1 MASSHELSE
10 FLRSRRARLSPAD
23 VGLRGNAG
31 RRVAGLRRE
40 ELAMLA
46 GVSADYYARLEQG
59 RARNVS
65 DSVLSAVADALR
77 LDDVERRHL
86 VQLVRPA
93 TAGRADGD
101 KPVRARAALRSMIYA
116 LDPTPAL
123 LYGPRLD
130 VLAVNR
136 VGAVLLD
143 DFEAM
148 PAADRN
154 MIRWMFLNPKAR
166 EVYPDWAEIAA
177 QLVAVLRL
185 EAGPNGDDRRLAALV
200 RELGSQSA
208 EFAKCWADHRVYQHT
223 HGPKRL
229 RHRAVGEMTLN
240 YETLIPP
247 GDPQLRV
254 IVYTADIGSPAAEK
268 LNILKATDKG
278 R

>member
-1 MASSHELSE
+1 MAPSHELSE

-23 VGLRGNAG
+23 VGLRGSAG

-65 DSVLSAVADALR
+65 DSVLAAVADALR

-86 VQLVRPA
+86 SRLVRPEKA
-93 TAGRADGD
+93 VLAEGD

-123 LYGPRLD
+123 LYGPRLE

-136 VGAVLLD
+136 MGAVLLD

-185 EAGPNGDDRRLAALV
+185 EAGQDGDDRRLAALV
-200 RELGSQSA
+200 GELTARSD
-208 EFAKCWADHRVYQHT
+208 EFATCWSDHRVFQHT

-229 RHRAVGEMTLN
+229 RHNAVGELTLN
-240 YETLIPP
+240 YETLVPP

-254 IVYTADIGSPAAEK
+254 IVYTADVGSPAAEK
-268 LNILKATDKG
+268 LDIL
-278 R
+278 RSR